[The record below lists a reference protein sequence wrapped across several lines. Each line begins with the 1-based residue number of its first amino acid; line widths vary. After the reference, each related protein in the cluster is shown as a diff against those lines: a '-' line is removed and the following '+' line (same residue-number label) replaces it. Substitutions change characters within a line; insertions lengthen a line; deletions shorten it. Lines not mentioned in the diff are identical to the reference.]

1 MKVRVKENIGR
12 DSLFEFGTTGTV
24 FEVKEDGMIMSFRG
38 MDWCAWSE
46 HECTIEA
53 LNRYF
58 GVEDQYQTIFELVE
72 E

>member
-12 DSLFEFGTTGTV
+12 DSLFEFGTPGTV
-24 FEVKEDGMIMSFRG
+24 FEVKEDGMIMSFCG

-58 GVEDQYQTIFELVE
+58 GVEDQYQTVFELVE

>member
-12 DSLFEFGTTGTV
+12 DSLFEFGTPGTA

-58 GVEDQYQTIFELVE
+58 GVEDQYQTVFELVE